1 MKDLSWLLDIPV
13 AHRGYHAPG
22 IPENSIAAFYEAIQN
37 GFSIEL
43 DVHVTK
49 DDVLV
54 AFHDDNL
61 FRLTSVDTIIED
73 CTFAEIRNLVLEK
86 TRERIPKFSEILDYV
101 NGRVGLLIEIK
112 QHPRIGSVE
121 EILSQHLDQYPG
133 KFAVASFDPRIVRWF
148 YHNRPSWIR
157 GQIAGGLKGKKL
169 PVLQRFLLKNLVVIL
184 YSRPDFI
191 AYEYRFLN
199 SWIRFLAGVLRLPL
213 LVWTVRDQE
222 TAQLFRELGLN
233 IIFEGFHWKKN

>member
-22 IPENSIAAFYEAIQN
+22 IPENSMAAFCEAIQN
-37 GFSIEL
+37 GFTIEL
-43 DVHVTK
+43 DVHLTK
-49 DDVLV
+49 DEVLV
-54 AFHDDNL
+54 VFHDDNL
-61 FRLTSVDTIIED
+61 VRLTSVDKIIEN

-86 TRERIPKFSEILDYV
+86 TRERIPKFSEVLDYV

-121 EILSQHLDQYPG
+121 EILSQNLDQYYG

-148 YHNRPSWIR
+148 YRNRPSWIR
-157 GQIAGGLKGKKL
+157 GQIAGGLKGKNL
-169 PVLQRFLLKNLVVIL
+169 PLLQRFLLKNLVVML

-191 AYEYRFLN
+191 AYEYRYLN
-199 SWIRFLAGVLRLPL
+199 SWIRFFVGIFRIPV
-213 LVWTVRDQE
+213 LVWTVRDPE
-222 TAQLFRELGLN
+222 TAALFREMGQN
-233 IIFEGFHWKKN
+233 TIFEGFRWRKN